1 MSGEVLEK
9 ITNPAGQHAGAR
21 SRVYAAFTEV
31 FEYPDEEYFEAV
43 RSGALAEALR
53 EVLENVDPSLFEDAD
68 LEALSNAGEEEDD
81 LAVEFTRLFDVGG
94 SGPPCPLYGGLYG
107 GARMKT
113 MEEAVRFYNHFGLT
127 LSESPSSTSSPFARP
142 RPSSRATTR
151 VPTGAHSGTSSRGTS
166 DAGSRRCAR
175 RWSGRTRCPSSSSW
189 CAGSNASSQATART
203 SSKSRVHRPRLR
215 RPRARSPIRSPTSLH
230 LPIRPAQPC
239 RKERLVVPRA
249 RFLRELDPTTTI
261 GRGENA
267 A

>member
-127 LSESPSSTSSPFARP
+127 LSESPRELPDHLTTELEFLHFLAFREAQTLEQGDDPGAYRRAQRDFLARHLGRWIPKMREKMERADPMPFFLELVRRLERFLA
-142 RPSSRATTR
+142 SD
-151 VPTGAHSGTSSRGTS
+151 GAHLVEV
-166 DAGSRRCAR
+166 AGPPPP
-175 RWSGRTRCPSSSSW
+175 PS
-189 CAGSNASSQATART
+189 ATP
-203 SSKSRVHRPRLR
+203 SPEPDSKPH
-215 RPRARSPIRSPTSLH
+215 
-230 LPIRPAQPC
+230 
-239 RKERLVVPRA
+239 
-249 RFLRELDPTTTI
+249 
-261 GRGENA
+261 
-267 A
+267 

>member
-127 LSESPSSTSSPFARP
+127 LSESPEFLHFLAFREAQTLEQGDDPGAYRRAQRDFLARHLGRWIPKMREKMERADPMPFFLELVRRLERFLA
-142 RPSSRATTR
+142 SD
-151 VPTGAHSGTSSRGTS
+151 GAHLVEV
-166 DAGSRRCAR
+166 AGPPPP
-175 RWSGRTRCPSSSSW
+175 PS
-189 CAGSNASSQATART
+189 ATP
-203 SSKSRVHRPRLR
+203 SPEPDSKPH
-215 RPRARSPIRSPTSLH
+215 
-230 LPIRPAQPC
+230 
-239 RKERLVVPRA
+239 
-249 RFLRELDPTTTI
+249 
-261 GRGENA
+261 
-267 A
+267 